1 VSRLRGDEAV
11 LYERYGRRLER
22 SVAQAPGADRGHA
35 EDACAFAWAHHRCWV
50 PPVRAP
56 EQDSHLRSQRHAQ
69 HTRARCAGLIRP
81 AADLACGPLHPPDS
95 HSRWTEERG
104 PPIAA
109 TKTFTAQITLLCLL
123 ALHLAEGR
131 ETLSEADRNELLD
144 EICTLPG
151 KVSAYLDGYS
161 PVDDIA
167 ERHYDKP
174 FFLYLGRGVGL
185 PTCLE
190 GALKLKE
197 ISYIPTD
204 AYAAGEMKHG
214 PIALLNEETPV
225 VCVATDSPVYCKLVS
240 NIQAGGPGHRD
251 RD

>member
-1 VSRLRGDEAV
+1 MSRLRGDEAA

-22 SVAQAPGADRGHA
+22 SVARALGADRGHA

-167 ERHYDKP
+167 
-174 FFLYLGRGVGL
+174 
-185 PTCLE
+185 
-190 GALKLKE
+190 GAITTSRSSSISGAAWGCRPVSRAHSSWR